1 MNGPLG
7 DLDQLVEV
15 IVEDDGWLDVLPD
28 LDAIAEHGAKL
39 ALTAID
45 LDPRRFEIAILACD
59 DNRIAALNE
68 DHRGKPSA
76 TNVLSWPAFELSP
89 PRPGGAPTPPP
100 EPLAGGRLPLGD
112 VAIARETCISQAKD
126 AEITLKSHATHLIL
140 HSVLHLLGYD
150 HQTDED
156 ARLMEGLESR
166 AMLAAGFADPYSDP
180 RDGPA

>member
-1 MNGPLG
+1 MNGPAD

-15 IVEDDGWLDVLPD
+15 IAEDAAWLEVLPD
-28 LDAIAEHGAKL
+28 LDAIATLGAEL
-39 ALTAID
+39 ALSATN
-45 LDPRRFEIAILACD
+45 LDPQCFAIAVLACD
-59 DNRIAALNE
+59 DARIAALNE
-68 DHRGKPSA
+68 DHRGKPVP
-76 TNVLSWPAFELSP
+76 TNVLSWPAFDLVRSH
-89 PRPGGAPTPPP
+89 PGGTPTLPPKP
-100 EPLAGGRLPLGD
+100 PAGGRLPLGD

-126 AEITLKSHATHLIL
+126 AQITLKSHATHLIL